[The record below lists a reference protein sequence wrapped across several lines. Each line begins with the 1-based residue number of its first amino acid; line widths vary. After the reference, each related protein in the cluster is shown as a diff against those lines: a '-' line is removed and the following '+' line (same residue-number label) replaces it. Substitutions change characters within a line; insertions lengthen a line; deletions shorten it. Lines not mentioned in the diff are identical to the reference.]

1 MSGIMSSQQPL
12 EALTKS
18 TEDLLNMA
26 EQGRLR
32 LPTFQR
38 TWKWKK
44 EQVKNLFDS
53 LLRGFPAGTLL
64 MWTRAVEAGPIRF
77 GDGNYGVT
85 LPGPKLENAWFIVD
99 GQQRLTSLVGTL
111 LHAAQGQATD
121 PNDPFALYFDLE
133 RETFEHPQRHQGR
146 PAHWL
151 PVWVLGDSLRVLD
164 WQNAYPTGPNS
175 RAHIRLAHR
184 VTKAI
189 REYRWPVYIVSHY
202 DEELVRTIFDRT
214 NNGGTPLKKEEI
226 FRSLYSARDDFK
238 EADLTTLQEGLVGKG
253 FGEIPEGWLLKTVV
267 ALADGDLSRLDD
279 QLRKQDD
286 VRAAL
291 EDAGPV
297 LERALEFLR
306 ADVGIAHLSLLPY
319 RMPLPVL
326 ARFFKAHGLDQ
337 SLSLDVRA
345 SLALWLWRGAA
356 SGAHQGTSALT
367 RQALGAIADHS
378 LEESIDGLLAQ
389 VAEPALPFD
398 LGRYDFRRAAT
409 KLGCNALL
417 SLGPVDLRDGTPI
430 DIGALLEQEGA
441 GAFRQIVRDKRYLP
455 DDADDSAID
464 LLYRLANRMFHPI
477 EQGNSPWS
485 LLQGIAAQY
494 EGRWSDPEL
503 ASRLAT
509 HAIEPGDLR
518 ALAQRDASAFLEA
531 RSSRIRALVDE
542 WIRART
548 AAPTADDPADAPP
561 TAEGVQA

>member
-1 MSGIMSSQQPL
+1 MSDTASFQRPL
-12 EALTKS
+12 EARTESTDSLLHMVERGQLRPLEPFRGWRWNKS
-18 TEDLLNMA
+18 
-26 EQGRLR
+26 
-32 LPTFQR
+32 
-38 TWKWKK
+38 
-44 EQVKNLFDS
+44 QVRDLFDS
-53 LLRGFPAGTLL
+53 LLRGFPVGTLL
-64 MWTRAVEAGPIRF
+64 LWTRAAGPGPIRF
-77 GDGNYGVT
+77 GDDPYAVT
-85 LPGPKLENAWFIVD
+85 IRGHMAEDAWFIVD

-111 LHAAQGQATD
+111 LHAARGQATD
-121 PNDPFALYFDLE
+121 PKDPFALYFDLE
-133 RETFEHPQRHQGR
+133 RETFQHPQRHQEP

-151 PVWVLGDSLRVLD
+151 PVWVLGDTLRVLD
-164 WQNAYPTGPNS
+164 WQNTYPPGPKS

-184 VTKAI
+184 VAKAI
-189 REYRWPVYIVSHY
+189 REYRWPVYLVRHD
-202 DEELVRTIFDRT
+202 DEQLVRTIFARI
-214 NNGGTPLKKEEI
+214 NSGGTPLKQEEF
-226 FRSLYSARDDFK
+226 FRSFYGARDDLG
-238 EADLTTLQEGLVGKG
+238 ADLTTLQEGLRDRGL
-253 FGEIPEGWLLKTVV
+253 GEIPEGWLLKTVV
-267 ALADGDLSRLDD
+267 ALADGDLSRLDV
-279 QLRKQDD
+279 QLRQQDD

-291 EDAGPV
+291 EHAGPV
-297 LERALEFLR
+297 MERVLDFLR
-306 ADVGIAHLSLLPY
+306 QDAGIAHLSLLPY
-319 RMPLPVL
+319 RMSLPVL
-326 ARFFKAHGLDQ
+326 ARFYSAHGLEDD
-337 SLSLDVRA
+337 LSPDVRA
-345 SLALWLWRGAA
+345 SLAQWLWRGAA
-356 SGAHQGTSALT
+356 SGAHQNTTTLT

-378 LEESIDGLLAQ
+378 LEDSIDGLLAQ

-485 LLQGIAAQY
+485 LLQSIAAQY
-494 EGRWSDPEL
+494 EGRWSDPDL

-548 AAPTADDPADAPP
+548 AAPAADDPADAPP
-561 TAEGVQA
+561 TAEGVPA